1 MALLEWQTGLSPST
15 RELAL
20 VNNNMS
26 FNSSITNKS
35 QIVSYMGDYW
45 TMSITFNNM
54 TFEKQRLYTVMIG
67 KLKGMLNTIKVPTF
81 CRYRDDEIGTPVVV
95 SGNSLAMSVTLS
107 GLITDAKVFS
117 AGDYITIEHVLYE
130 VLDDSYSDGSG
141 ICVVNINKMI
151 RTSMTSGSA
160 VEYKRPYCEMRLTE
174 SSNGYSEQPPFAS
187 GTLSFKEKI

>member
-1 MALLEWQTGLSPST
+1 MALLEWQTGLCPST

-45 TMSITFNNM
+45 TMSMTFNNM
-54 TFEKQRLYTVMIG
+54 DFEKQRLYTVMIG

-81 CRYRDDEIGTPVVV
+81 RRYRDDEIGTPVVV

-107 GLITDAKVFS
+107 GLIPGAKVFS
-117 AGDYITIEHVLYE
+117 SGDYITIEHVLYE

-174 SSNGYSEQPPFAS
+174 SSNGYSEQPLFAS